1 MQYFSDPKTI
11 MDYPPNTWFIFEDA
25 TPTSFRSR
33 PHHPRG
39 HVDGYYDTAKAEAAL
54 GDAVQVADLL
64 ETLPW
69 NPTVQEMPVATAF
82 ERVSGGTGMYI
93 KPCK

>member
-1 MQYFSDPKTI
+1 

-25 TPTSFRSR
+25 NPTSFRSR

-64 ETLPW
+64 ETPPW

-82 ERVSGGTGMYI
+82 ERVSGGTGMYNNL
-93 KPCK
+93 